1 MDALPVIDVGPLVR
15 GEPGRTGVAA
25 RLDAAC
31 RDVGFFCVTG
41 HGVDPA
47 LLPRLDDL
55 ARRFFARPDEAK
67 AAVAMARGGL
77 AWRGWF
83 PVGGELTSGRPD
95 RKEGLY
101 LGRELPADHPHVRA
115 GRPMHGPNL
124 WPAEPAGLRAA
135 THAWMDAMESLGQAL
150 LRGLALGLGLDE
162 GWFARELTA
171 EPTVLF
177 RVFHYPPGDDADWG
191 VGEHTD
197 YGLLTVLAQDDCGG
211 LQVKGRDDRWIEV
224 PADPG
229 VLVVNIGDMLDR
241 MTGGRYR
248 SNPHRVR
255 NVSGRSRLS
264 FPFFLDPSWDAVVR
278 PIEGLGGEPPPDDA
292 ESRWDG
298 RSVHAWEG
306 PYGDYLRAKVARV
319 FPDLAGAAGLGAAHS
334 SPPS

>member
-1 MDALPVIDVGPLVR
+1 MESLPVVDVGPLVR
-15 GEPGRTGVAA
+15 GETGRFEVARA
-25 RLDAAC
+25 LDRAC
-31 RDVGFFCVTG
+31 REIGFFAVTG
-41 HGVDPA
+41 HGVDPE
-47 LLPRLDDL
+47 LLPRLDAL
-55 ARRFFARPDEAK
+55 ARDFFARPDDEK

-101 LGRELPADHPHVRA
+101 LGRELTPDHPHVRA

-124 WPAEPAGLRAA
+124 WPAEPTGLRDAA
-135 THAWMDAMESLGQAL
+135 LAWMDAMESLGQAL
-150 LRGLALGLGLDE
+150 LSALAAGLDLDE

-171 EPTVLF
+171 DPTVLF
-177 RVFHYPPGDDADWG
+177 RIFHYPPGDDADWG

-211 LQVKGRDDRWIEV
+211 LQVKGPGGRWIDV
-224 PADPG
+224 PAEPG
-229 VLVVNIGDMLDR
+229 VLIVNIGDMLDR

-278 PIEGLGGEPPPDDA
+278 RLDLTGEPPPDDA

-306 PYGDYLRAKVARV
+306 RYGDYLTAKVARV
-319 FPDLAGAAGLGAAHS
+319 FPDLAGAAGLPDA
-334 SPPS
+334 